1 MIEKYCDDFDYDYD
15 YGDYGYSIS
24 SIKAMN

>member
-1 MIEKYCDDFDYDYD
+1 MVEKYYDDYDYDYD